1 MDLIIRSGNYL
12 LMSGGLKMVI
22 DKLSIPEMKLVID
35 IVTKKN
41 TIQENINRLIQME
54 MQLNIEYREIFTEI
68 MKDHNLDMN
77 IGYQFQP
84 NGEITL

>member
-1 MDLIIRSGNYL
+1 
-12 LMSGGLKMVI
+12 MVI